1 MALQQAGWGA
11 AGPSAFSLEP
21 RPQAGWTV
29 PRSVSSLRPGPTC
42 PALGSA
48 QKGDV
53 QSSMPEH
60 RWTGAGGGEPGLEA
74 GPPVRSSHTQ
84 HRRAEPSKG
93 SQAQHGAPIRLVSV
107 GGEGSC
113 SGVLVVFSTS

>member
-11 AGPSAFSLEP
+11 AGRSAFPLEP

-42 PALGSA
+42 PVLGSA

-74 GPPVRSSHTQ
+74 GPHLL
-84 HRRAEPSKG
+84 EPHS
-93 SQAQHGAPIRLVSV
+93 APPR
-107 GGEGSC
+107 
-113 SGVLVVFSTS
+113 